1 MKQRARNREH
11 WGVGEMTLGQR
22 PEASEEEPARQR
34 EQPVS
39 ARALRWELERSDWGW
54 GVLGSQVRQN
64 NGGPCEASR
73 FYPESGGRSAAG

>member
-1 MKQRARNREH
+1 MKQRERNREH

-39 ARALRWELERSDWGW
+39 ARALRWELEQSDWGW
-54 GVLGSQVRQN
+54 G
-64 NGGPCEASR
+64 CWEAR
-73 FYPESGGRSAAG
+73 SGKTMEAPARL